1 MRIKK
6 IRLENIRSYKF
17 QEIEF
22 PEGSV
27 LLWGNIGSGK
37 SSVLLGIDFALFG
50 LQKGNLTGSSLL
62 RNGEERGS
70 VELFFEVDG
79 KDYVIKRGL
88 KKSKTGVT
96 QDFGF
101 IVFDGVR
108 EEKTALELKQ
118 KVLEILNYPKNL
130 LTKNKALIFRYT
142 VYTPQEEMK
151 LILLGGK
158 EERLDALRK
167 VFGIDK
173 YKRIKENAKIVIAD
187 IKSKKKVKEGFISDL
202 ETKIVERMNK
212 DGELKKEE
220 TKINEIQILF
230 EEINKKVTEKKEEI
244 KLIEDKKEL
253 LNKLKKDLE
262 INRLNF
268 EHKRKS
274 IEENK
279 LKISSF
285 LEEKSPEI
293 CVFDDVLV
301 NGLKKEISEVET
313 VLRGALDKMQE
324 LKTKRLMAEELKNKV
339 SSINNCPTCLQAVEE
354 THKKNITEAED
365 RRIKAIDAAF
375 VNITIKKEG
384 NEKNLSELR
393 EKLEVEKKKEGEYKL
408 QRLKF
413 EQFKEKEK
421 EIIGLK
427 EKNDFLITE
436 ITQLEEN
443 NKEIELK
450 ISELN
455 FVDNIY
461 SKIKEEFERWDKE
474 FRQKELEKRESNTKI
489 MMIKKNIIELEQEI
503 KYKEESRKK
512 LEHLSKIQLWM
523 ENHFVNLVENMEKSV
538 MFKVHEDFNS
548 LFEKW
553 FDLLV
558 GNESLNMTLD
568 EEFSPRIFQ
577 NDYDTDYAFLS
588 GGERTAGALAYRLAL
603 NQVINQLMSS
613 IKTNNLLILDEPT
626 DGFSSE
632 QLDKMK
638 NLMEEMAANQVIIV
652 SHDSKVE
659 SFVDN
664 IIRFEKIDHVTNVV
678 A

>member
-6 IRLENIRSYKF
+6 IRLENIRSYQF
-17 QEIEF
+17 QEVEF

-37 SSVLLGIDFALFG
+37 SSVLLGIDFGLFG
-50 LQKGNLTGSSLL
+50 LQKGNLMGSSLL

-70 VELFFEVDG
+70 VELFFEVEG

-88 KKSKTGVT
+88 KKSKTGVV

-101 IVFDGVR
+101 IISDGVR
-108 EEKTALELKQ
+108 EDKTTLELKQ
-118 KVLEILNYPKNL
+118 RVLEILNYPKNL

-173 YKRIKENAKIVIAD
+173 YKRIKENAKIIVSD
-187 IKSKKKVKEGFISDL
+187 IKSKKKVKEGFVSDL
-202 ETKIVERMNK
+202 DIKIIERINK
-212 DGELKKEE
+212 DEELKKEE
-220 TKINEIQILF
+220 IRVNDIQSLF
-230 EEINKKVTEKKEEI
+230 EATKKKVEGKKEEI
-244 KLIEDKKEL
+244 KLVEEKKEVL
-253 LNKLKKDLE
+253 SQLKKDLE
-262 INRLNF
+262 LNKLNF
-268 EHKRKS
+268 EHKRKD

-279 LKISSF
+279 LKISGF
-285 LEEKSPEI
+285 IDEKVQEI
-293 CVFDDVLV
+293 GIFDDNLV
-301 NGLKKEISEVET
+301 KDLEKEVSEVET
-313 VLRGALDKMQE
+313 VLRGALDKIQE
-324 LKTKRLMAEELKNKV
+324 LKTKRLLAEELKEKV
-339 SSINNCPTCLQAVEE
+339 SGIDNCPTCLQAVEE
-354 THKKNITEAED
+354 SHKRTITEGED

-375 VNITIKKEG
+375 ASISIKKEE
-384 NEKNLSELR
+384 NKKKLTELK
-393 EKLEVEKKKEGEYKL
+393 EKLDIEKKKEGEYNLQKL
-408 QRLKF
+408 KL

-427 EKNDFLITE
+427 GKNDFLITE
-436 ITQLEEN
+436 ITQLEEKS
-443 NKEIELK
+443 KELELK
-450 ISELN
+450 ISELS
-455 FVDNIY
+455 FVDDVY
-461 SKIKEEFERWDKE
+461 GKLKEEFESLDNN
-474 FRQKELEKRESNTKI
+474 FRQRELEKRELDTKI
-489 MMIKKNIIELEQEI
+489 MMIKKNISELDQEI
-503 KYKEESRKK
+503 KSKEESRKK
-512 LEHLSKIQLWM
+512 LEHLSKVQLWM

-553 FDLLV
+553 FSLLV
-558 GNESLNMTLD
+558 GNENLTMTLD

-603 NQVINQLMSS
+603 NQVINQIMSS

-632 QLDKMK
+632 QLEKMK
-638 NLMEEMAANQVIIV
+638 NLMDEMEANQVIIV